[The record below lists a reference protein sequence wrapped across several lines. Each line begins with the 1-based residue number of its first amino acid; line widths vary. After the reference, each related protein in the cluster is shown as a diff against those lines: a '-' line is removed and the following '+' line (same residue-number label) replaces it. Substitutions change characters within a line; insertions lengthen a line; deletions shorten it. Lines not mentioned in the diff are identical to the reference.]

1 MTYTVQFPG
10 LGFSVNVNT
19 DAFTLGSF
27 TVKWYGILIA
37 AAFLLAFLYAYK
49 SCKKLRINQ
58 DSFID
63 VVLVGVICGI
73 IGARLYYVIF
83 YPGDKYWNNPLEILN
98 ITEGGLGFYGGL
110 IGGVVGGLIMAKIH
124 KMPILP
130 ILDVIGPSFLLGQA
144 IGRWGNFVN
153 QEAFGTATDLPWRM
167 LSSNTQEVVG
177 GAAHPCFFYESMWCL
192 IGFILLHVLT
202 RKVRRYDGQIA
213 LCYMIWYG
221 AGRFVIEGLRTDSL
235 MTPVLHLRVSQ
246 VVALASVL
254 AGIVLLIV
262 FRKRTKLTGC
272 GSQKVMEL
280 NNIFDIIEEEKIQE
294 EEKIM
299 EGPSTIFGDMDIDD
313 DEGDALA
320 DEVPA
325 KESEEA
331 PAEEE
336 ETAEEDEDATEEGEP
351 EEESDGE

>member
-1 MTYTVQFPG
+1 
-10 LGFSVNVNT
+10 
-19 DAFTLGSF
+19 
-27 TVKWYGILIA
+27 
-37 AAFLLAFLYAYK
+37 
-49 SCKKLRINQ
+49 
-58 DSFID
+58 
-63 VVLVGVICGI
+63 
-73 IGARLYYVIF
+73 
-83 YPGDKYWNNPLEILN
+83 
-98 ITEGGLGFYGGL
+98 
-110 IGGVVGGLIMAKIH
+110 MAKIH

-130 ILDVIGPSFLLGQA
+130 ILDVIGPAFLLGQA

-192 IGFILLHVLT
+192 IGFILLHALT
-202 RKVRRYDGQIA
+202 RKARRYDGQIA

-235 MTPVLHLRVSQ
+235 MTPVLNLRVSQ

-254 AGIVLLIV
+254 AGIILLIV